1 MKMENKDF
9 NPLDWAQG
17 EPSSNPQPR
26 VETVKDQPQGGH
38 VDNLP
43 TNDLP
48 TELQKAQ
55 AVCDDLL
62 SRGAN
67 IADDYDSYLTLGFA
81 LADGLGSDG
90 RDIYHAL
97 CAQSSKYRERD
108 CEKKWQECLSKH
120 DGRTTIR
127 TFYKMA
133 QDAGVDLSEIGRQFP
148 SIPSNPHGFSENYD
162 SMVVGMSNN
171 NEHANNEDVM
181 SGQDAVSPTKQISRD
196 GSEGMRVLR
205 ESVVSDTGHELE
217 KKLAYSETFSNKLK
231 PNSIP
236 SLLQNVVDTQL
247 GAENRDKVGIAA
259 LILWSGCMPNVEGVY
274 DEKRVSPELY
284 AILNAPS
291 AIANKGAV
299 DACRQLVMPIEWEIR
314 HQQDQAQEEYE
325 RQLSEWQA
333 LTPKQRK
340 GMKEPKEPKYQ
351 SLFIAGNSSAAVV
364 YEDLDSNG
372 GHGIIFETES
382 STLSD
387 VQAQEWGQWS
397 DLLRKAFHHER
408 ATLSRKTE
416 KVRIAINHPCLA
428 VLLTCTPGQ
437 IPLLLPANQVEN
449 GLANR
454 FLFYCARGKK
464 GWRSPFKGKG
474 EPLEEKMYKIGLR
487 YQKLYEALR
496 QRASSPLEFTFSEEQ
511 KDRFDAFFS
520 PLYDEQI
527 GLNGDELSAFIF
539 RLGLSTFRIAMV
551 LTVLRCADREP
562 MLNPE
567 SNVLICS
574 DNDFQTAITIAN
586 TLINHTCHIYAN
598 ILPHAETLS
607 VASDIKMPD
616 RQRQLY
622 MAVTDE
628 FTTRQWH
635 DKAAELNIPKK
646 TAERY
651 LGEFYS
657 KYHLVE
663 RIQNGLYKKITK
675 DVKA

>member
-1 MKMENKDF
+1 M
-9 NPLDWAQG
+9 
-17 EPSSNPQPR
+17 
-26 VETVKDQPQGGH
+26 
-38 VDNLP
+38 
-43 TNDLP
+43 
-48 TELQKAQ
+48 
-55 AVCDDLL
+55 L

-67 IADDYDSYLTLGFA
+67 IAESYDDYLKLGFS
-81 LADGLGSDG
+81 LVDGLGPEG

-108 CEKKWQECLSKH
+108 CERKWQECLSKH

-231 PNSIP
+231 PDSIP

-259 LILWSGCMPNVEGVY
+259 LIIWSGCMPNVEGVY

-314 HQQDQAQEEYE
+314 
-325 RQLSEWQA
+325 
-333 LTPKQRK
+333 PKQRK

-437 IPLLLPANQVEN
+437 IPLLLPATWQER
-449 GLANR
+449 LA
-454 FLFYCARGKK
+454 
-464 GWRSPFKGKG
+464 
-474 EPLEEKMYKIGLR
+474 
-487 YQKLYEALR
+487 
-496 QRASSPLEFTFSEEQ
+496 
-511 KDRFDAFFS
+511 
-520 PLYDEQI
+520 
-527 GLNGDELSAFIF
+527 
-539 RLGLSTFRIAMV
+539 
-551 LTVLRCADREP
+551 
-562 MLNPE
+562 
-567 SNVLICS
+567 
-574 DNDFQTAITIAN
+574 
-586 TLINHTCHIYAN
+586 
-598 ILPHAETLS
+598 
-607 VASDIKMPD
+607 
-616 RQRQLY
+616 
-622 MAVTDE
+622 
-628 FTTRQWH
+628 
-635 DKAAELNIPKK
+635 
-646 TAERY
+646 
-651 LGEFYS
+651 
-657 KYHLVE
+657 
-663 RIQNGLYKKITK
+663 
-675 DVKA
+675 